1 MRVEGPDTATLSF
14 QSGVLQH
21 RASLGEVRRQPVT
34 VSGPGIDTRLAI
46 EMAPTGSGLDVAT
59 TFRDGAAPPGRHAYW
74 LRITQIDGAKAW
86 LSPWFVTGV
95 PVMQEADLER
105 LDAAQLADPAPPD
118 RWRTK

>member
-1 MRVEGPDTATLSF
+1 MLE
-14 QSGVLQH
+14 H

-34 VSGPGIDTRLAI
+34 VSGPGIDTRLVM

-86 LSPWFVTGV
+86 LSPWYVTI
-95 PVMQEADLER
+95 E
-105 LDAAQLADPAPPD
+105 
-118 RWRTK
+118 